1 MDHFINAFATLFV
14 TINVLGVLP
23 VFVTMVA
30 AYSPAEQRKIA
41 IRSNLICWLILM
53 AFALGGEPFLRLL
66 DISLPAFQIGGGIL
80 LFFVGFEMV
89 FDRRN
94 QKREKS
100 AKAAVE
106 SQEEAEG
113 QVDWQSLAI
122 FPLAVPLLAG
132 AGTMTA
138 LILLSAGAP
147 IGSGDFFLTLAALT
161 LVMLISVSLHLMAA
175 INGNRMSP
183 QLTNILT
190 RLMGVILAALSAQYV
205 IDGYLGVSAL

>member
-1 MDHFINAFATLFV
+1 
-14 TINVLGVLP
+14 
-23 VFVTMVA
+23 
-30 AYSPAEQRKIA
+30 
-41 IRSNLICWLILM
+41 
-53 AFALGGEPFLRLL
+53 
-66 DISLPAFQIGGGIL
+66 
-80 LFFVGFEMV
+80 MV

>member
-23 VFVTMVA
+23 VFVAMVA
-30 AYSPAEQRKIA
+30 PYSVADQRRIA
-41 IRSNLICWLILM
+41 LRANLISWLILM
-53 AFALGGEPFLRLL
+53 AFALGGEPFLRFL

-94 QKREKS
+94 QQREKS

-106 SQEEAEG
+106 SRDPENGLQ
-113 QVDWQSLAI
+113 DWQSLAI

-147 IGSGDFFLTLAALT
+147 LGSADFFLTLTALT
-161 LVMLISVSLHLMAA
+161 LIMLISTALHLMATM
-175 INGNRMSP
+175 NGNRMNP

-190 RLMGVILAALSAQYV
+190 RLMGVILTALSAQYV
-205 IDGYLGVSAL
+205 INGYLGISG